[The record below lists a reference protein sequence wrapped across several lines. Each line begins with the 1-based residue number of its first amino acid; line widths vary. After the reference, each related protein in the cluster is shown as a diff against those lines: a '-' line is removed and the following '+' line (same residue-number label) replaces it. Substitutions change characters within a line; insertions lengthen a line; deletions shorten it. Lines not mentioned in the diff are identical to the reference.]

1 MRIAVDAMGG
11 DHAPG
16 AIIEGALLALERH
29 PDMEIVLLGRR
40 EAMLETLAGRENPR
54 ITLEDCPSVIET
66 GEDPLR
72 AIRTKK
78 DSSMVRGQ
86 LMLKE
91 RQVDAFITAGS
102 TGAAMSGALF
112 NVGRI
117 KGIHR
122 PALAPLLP
130 TLKGHAIL
138 IDCGANADCKAD
150 YLVQFAAMGAAYMES
165 VENVQQPRVA
175 LINIGAEEEKGN
187 ELYRTVHQK
196 LKASSLNFVGNIE
209 PRDILNGDADVLVCD
224 GFSGNMVLKSME
236 GTVGYLMTQIKS
248 ALMSSFKSK
257 VGALMIKDA
266 MRQVKHS
273 MDYTEYGGAPLLGVD
288 GVVIKAHGNSTARS
302 FANAM
307 DQVVHCVKMDVPGR
321 IKKVLAD
328 A

>member
-130 TLKGHAIL
+130 TLKGHAIDRL
-138 IDCGANADCKAD
+138 RSNADCKAVTSFS
-150 YLVQFAAMGAAYMES
+150 LRRWV
-165 VENVQQPRVA
+165 R
-175 LINIGAEEEKGN
+175 LIWN
-187 ELYRTVHQK
+187 RW
-196 LKASSLNFVGNIE
+196 
-209 PRDILNGDADVLVCD
+209 RMC
-224 GFSGNMVLKSME
+224 SGP
-236 GTVGYLMTQIKS
+236 
-248 ALMSSFKSK
+248 
-257 VGALMIKDA
+257 
-266 MRQVKHS
+266 
-273 MDYTEYGGAPLLGVD
+273 GG
-288 GVVIKAHGNSTARS
+288 R
-302 FANAM
+302 
-307 DQVVHCVKMDVPGR
+307 
-321 IKKVLAD
+321 
-328 A
+328 